1 MNILKGNFIES
12 ETNTYNKELIKFPY
26 ECDHFQKHSFKC
38 IDEVS
43 NVLITAHTGSGK
55 TVVAMYAIAHA
66 IKNNKKVVYTSPI
79 KSLSNEKYKDFR
91 ERFGDKFK
99 EETGL
104 DVSIGLL
111 TGDNKINPDGNLLI
125 MTAEILRNSL
135 FKTKTPDS
143 ETKDFIE
150 DLGCIIM
157 DEVHF
162 INDPDRGKVWE
173 ETIVLAPQEIQLVM
187 LSATIDKAE
196 EFATWISKIR
206 EKKIYLIPTS
216 HRVVPLDHYIY
227 INNNIHKIMDTTDN
241 YMYSGYKTALEV
253 YQKKQKDKE
262 KINMNLIQ
270 EMVRYLKD
278 NDLLQTIFFSFSRKN
293 CETYANIVNTEL
305 ITDSEFREIS
315 RIWSKYLE
323 KDEVKYLPLDQYNT
337 LKKLVHSG
345 VAFHHSGLIP
355 ILKEIVEILFQKGL
369 IKILFATETFAVG
382 VNMPTRSVVF
392 TELEK
397 YTNRGKRF
405 LNTAEYKQM
414 SGRAGRRGID
424 TVGYSILL
432 PLYNFPD
439 ESELKTVLTGKM
451 PKIESKFNIDYQ
463 FVLKAMINKM
473 LDNNLIVNKS
483 LKEQEKVVIKASLQ
497 KDLVNV
503 TEQILKLGNLEEKLE
518 SKDKDVVK
526 VRTMIDLEKKLKN
539 YSSMGLMITLSKKE
553 SKDYQTIQNE
563 MKKNEPLKKLY
574 QEISKFYELQ
584 EKQSRVETN
593 LKLVDDENNIVITNI
608 CEILKEM
615 NYLSEDYS
623 PLQKGI
629 IASHINECNPIIFT
643 EMILS
648 GMFDNITEI
657 DIVTLLSLF
666 VEDRTDEEVFKSD
679 LSYSSHLLDKVK
691 EVETVVDKFV
701 VLENK
706 YRQHSQTD
714 FWKTSVGSMDATY
727 LWASGEHITKLK
739 KEGLIG
745 YEGNF
750 IRNMTKLYNI
760 TNDVIDVCKTI
771 GKVELLPKLEKI
783 PSLIIRDIVN
793 ISSLYFIQ

>member
-1 MNILKGNFIES
+1 MNILKGDFIES
-12 ETNTYNKELIKFPY
+12 ETNTYNKELLKFPY

-38 IDEVS
+38 IDEGS

-135 FKTKTPDS
+135 FKTKMVDT

-162 INDPDRGKVWE
+162 INDHDRGKVWE
-173 ETIVLAPQEIQLVM
+173 ETIVLAPQDIQLVM

-196 EFATWISKIR
+196 EFASWISKIR
-206 EKKIYLIPTS
+206 EKKIYLIPTT

-227 INNNIHKIMDTTDN
+227 ISNNIHKIMDTKDN
-241 YMYSGYKTALEV
+241 YIYSGYKSALAV
-253 YQKKQKDKE
+253 YAKKQKDKE

-270 EMVRYLKD
+270 EIVRYLKD

-305 ITDSEFREIS
+305 ITDGEFREIS

-323 KDEVKYLPLDQYNT
+323 KDEVKYLPLEQYNT

-439 ESELKTVLTGKM
+439 EDDLKSVLTGKM

-483 LKEQEKVVIKASLQ
+483 LKEQEKVVIRASLL
-497 KDLVNV
+497 KDLENAKAEFAKF
-503 TEQILKLGNLEEKLE
+503 TNIEEKLE
-518 SKDKDVVK
+518 SKEKDVVK
-526 VRTMIDLEKKLKN
+526 VKTMIELEKKLKN

-563 MKKNEPLKKLY
+563 MKKNEQIKKLY
-574 QEISKFYELQ
+574 QEVSKYYEVQETCKRIENNLQ
-584 EKQSRVETN
+584 LLS
-593 LKLVDDENNIVITNI
+593 DENNIVISNI

-615 NYLSEDYS
+615 NYLNEDNV
-623 PLQKGI
+623 PLQKGVI
-629 IASHINECNPIIFT
+629 SSQINECNPIIFT
-643 EMILS
+643 EMIMS
-648 GMFDNITEI
+648 GMFDDISEI
-657 DIVTLLSLF
+657 DIVSLLSIF

-679 LSYSSHLLDKVK
+679 LTYSFHLLDKVK
-691 EVETVVDKFV
+691 EVETVIDKFIQ
-701 VLENK
+701 LENK
-706 YRQHSQTD
+706 YLQHSQTD
-714 FWKTSVGSMDATY
+714 FWKTSIGSMDATY
-727 LWASGEHITKLK
+727 LWASGQHISKLK
-739 KEGLIG
+739 NDGLIG

-760 TNDVIDVCKTI
+760 TNDVMNVCKTI

-783 PSLIIRDIVN
+783 PPLIIRDIVN